1 MKLSKKDNEMID
13 KASDIVDIYQQ
24 IKGVSQTQSDLISK
38 KEMIKNNHELKDLEY
53 IITEEESHIVNST
66 SHKVT
71 MIKIL
76 DALIEECE
84 SNIKKYTDE
93 LKMEMYEL
101 ISYSSDND
109 E

>member
-53 IITEEESHIVNST
+53 SIFEEEYLFN
-66 SHKVT
+66 
-71 MIKIL
+71 L
-76 DALIEECE
+76 LGC
-84 SNIKKYTDE
+84 SNIG
-93 LKMEMYEL
+93 L
-101 ISYSSDND
+101 SH
-109 E
+109 